1 MKTRLFAMVLSAIA
15 VWAVD
20 STRLA
25 ASDPVGVYAVVEKV
39 VFEPSESAPER
50 AQVWGAFAVA
60 DRTNNDDYKTAQRGY
75 LYYSCPPNQARTCA
89 NEWADLKSVAG
100 TGAGVGF
107 GGRFLSSG
115 RIRPASDKPSAPDVY
130 PIRMGVMRMTGND
143 YHSRIVARL
152 KAAPASN

>member
-1 MKTRLFAMVLSAIA
+1 MFAVVLAASAA
-15 VWAVD
+15 WAVD
-20 STRLA
+20 PARLA

-60 DRTNNDDYKTAQRGY
+60 DRTNNDDYQPAERGY
-75 LYYSCPPNQARTCA
+75 LYYGCPANQARTCA

-107 GGRFLSSG
+107 GGRFLSAG
-115 RIRPASDKPSAPDVY
+115 RVRPASEKPSAPDVY
-130 PIRMGVMRMTGND
+130 PIRIGVMRMTGND
-143 YHSRIVARL
+143 YHRGIVAKL
-152 KAAPASN
+152 KAAPASR